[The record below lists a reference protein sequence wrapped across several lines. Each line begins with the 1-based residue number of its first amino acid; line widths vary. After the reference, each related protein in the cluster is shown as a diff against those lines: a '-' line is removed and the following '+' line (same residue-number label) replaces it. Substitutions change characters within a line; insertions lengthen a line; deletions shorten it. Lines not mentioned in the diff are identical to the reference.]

1 MKDKR
6 ADFARAF
13 CLFFTPVWYM
23 LIRIRAYDVIVQA
36 EKRGSSLGRVAF
48 CFLMAGVVLF
58 AAMVRHM
65 LLYQKRRIYPPRK
78 IIRKRIAFFGTAGM
92 VFLLLAALFHLF

>member
-1 MKDKR
+1 
-6 ADFARAF
+6 
-13 CLFFTPVWYM
+13 
-23 LIRIRAYDVIVQA
+23 
-36 EKRGSSLGRVAF
+36 
-48 CFLMAGVVLF
+48 MAGVVLF